1 VYKCS
6 LLCISKEARKIFGMF
21 PQMILTLCSDLKSL
35 ICSTDMFIKMKI
47 NWGGGN
53 SLSKKLTYVSLNWT
67 AFSKLCREEAR
78 GNKY

>member
-1 VYKCS
+1 
-6 LLCISKEARKIFGMF
+6 
-21 PQMILTLCSDLKSL
+21 
-35 ICSTDMFIKMKI
+35 MFIKMKI